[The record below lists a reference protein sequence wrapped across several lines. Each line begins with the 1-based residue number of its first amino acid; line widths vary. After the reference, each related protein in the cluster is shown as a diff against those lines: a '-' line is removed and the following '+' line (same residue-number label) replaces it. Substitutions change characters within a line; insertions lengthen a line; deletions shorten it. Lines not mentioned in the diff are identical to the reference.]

1 MKKKFLPL
9 FAFLFIALAACGPT
23 NPSSQPE
30 DPQPSSEQPSS
41 EVPTSSEPD
50 DPQFGDS
57 SEQPSSETPSTEEP
71 SSSET
76 PSSQKEWVDYIY
88 DSNVELL
95 LEYEGKDFYA
105 DGVGEVELKTAID
118 GDTAHFYPVV
128 KATSSE
134 TIKAR
139 FYGIDTPE
147 STGQVQEWG
156 RPASYFTKEKLL
168 DAKTIVLS
176 SPSKIY
182 EPPQTDST
190 GGRYVTLIWVSEY
203 ENATIDQLVC
213 LNLWIVQEGF
223 SYVRNLSD
231 IPEYVDTFIA
241 AEDQAKAFK
250 KNMFSGEADPYFNY
264 GDYQDVSLLD
274 IKREI
279 EKQLEDP
286 SYVNKY
292 DNKKVRI
299 VGTVAGFSNNIL
311 YLQNYY
317 SFANGAP
324 TMEGEYAGINIF
336 VGASGCRT
344 KFKTP
349 NTYIQVCGLALDSET
364 FGFQITDVSLPSYAY
379 SENDGK
385 ILIKP
390 EDNTDEYELHRFSY
404 TANELSDVVDD
415 NNYESL
421 NCAVEITTEVEVID
435 AYQGDNDNFTLTL
448 KGCSFDIYVSFLFIP
463 YPEEKPSF
471 IWNTEEQWIGAKLLV
486 KGVYTYHKNSS
497 RISYQVNPSNNSE
510 IICMSPMV
518 EE

>member
-1 MKKKFLPL
+1 MKKKITLL
-9 FAFLFIALAACGPT
+9 FGFLFLALSACSPVA
-23 NPSSQPE
+23 
-30 DPQPSSEQPSS
+30 PSSEQPFEPSTPSS
-41 EVPTSSEPD
+41 EQSSTPSSEEPSIPSSEP
-50 DPQFGDS
+50 S
-57 SEQPSSETPSTEEP
+57 EEP
-71 SSSET
+71 SSE
-76 PSSQKEWVDYIY
+76 PSSELEWVDYVH

-95 LEYEGKDFYA
+95 LDYKGKDFYA

-128 KATSSE
+128 DTTSNDV
-134 TIKAR
+134 IKAR

-147 STGQVQEWG
+147 STGQVQPWG
-156 RPASYFTKEKLL
+156 RPASYFTKDRLKE
-168 DAKTIVLS
+168 AKTIVLS

-190 GGRYVTLIWVSEY
+190 GGRYVSLVWVSEH

-213 LNLWIVQEGF
+213 LNLWIVQEGY

-250 KNMFSGEADPYFNY
+250 KNMFSGLEDKTFNY
-264 GDYQDVSLLD
+264 GDYEDVSLLD

-279 EKQLEDP
+279 VKQLKDP

-311 YLQNYY
+311 YLQNFY
-317 SFANGAP
+317 SFEQGADVL
-324 TMEGEYAGINIF
+324 EGEYAGINIF
-336 VGASGCRT
+336 VGPAGCPT
-344 KFKTP
+344 KFRKV
-349 NTYIQVCGLALDSET
+349 NSYIQICGLALDSEN
-364 FGFQITDVSLPSYAY
+364 FGFQITDVSLPTIAY

-390 EDNTDEYELHRFSY
+390 EDNTDEFALHRFSY
-404 TANELSDVVDD
+404 TATELSSITDR

-421 NCAVEITTEVEVID
+421 NCAVEVTTVVEVTD
-435 AYQGDNDNFTLTL
+435 AYEGDNGNFTLTL
-448 KGCSFDIYVSFLFIP
+448 KGCSFGVYVSFLFAP
-463 YPEEKPSF
+463 DPENKPQYV
-471 IWNTEEQWIGAKLLV
+471 WNSAEQWIGAKLLI

-497 RISYQVNPSNNSE
+497 RIAFQVNPSNNSE
-510 IICMSPMV
+510 IILA
-518 EE
+518 E